1 MNPCVKGIDEDS
13 RILAVSKCLEDA
25 LEAALRNALELAL
38 KIAMTEFSRLTD
50 QALRDV
56 RDQIHES
63 QQENITLKLRLQH
76 IHAEHD
82 NPKLTNQSRIKSTGS
97 VPETQESDGVNGANM
112 NKEDTS
118 DPEKKFKTIHTQHT
132 DNIQHVDPSDQDP
145 SSSELVFEQVK
156 VENEKPEPE
165 DQGPSIEISWSSS
178 GCVSSFST
186 PFDGLNQSVDKTS
199 LTQSTQNCREIEDY
213 FNTMSPRPHGIK
225 ENQIILAVSTCLED
239 ALEAA
244 LRGAFE
250 VAVEIAVK
258 EVSRLTGQALRD
270 IQDQIHESQ
279 QDNFSLKLRLQQ
291 IHTDQTNAKQLSA
304 ANPRRS
310 RIRYDNLGENTPR
323 NVCERVSE
331 KADEYV
337 NETFYEIGDDG
348 RSRSHEMRTAAIN
361 ENNTSDHIQ
370 QVEPSDQDL
379 SSFQPK
385 FEQVKVKNEKAE
397 PDLDGSSGCDFDD
410 RPDCSFDRRSN
421 EEFELD
427 RIALAQS
434 KLSEDWRPDSELQKN
449 ETESLDPGP
458 SLGTS
463 EILVPSSGCVSSL
476 STPFDGL
483 YQSAVKTSLTQPPE
497 NCRHQVR
504 TNVQSKLYVCKFCGH
519 SFHSESDQRNHHI
532 QYHKPVKR
540 VGKGDNATRPK
551 ERKQQLFP
559 PGCSPFHC
567 DVCNRDFN
575 RLENLKTHLRIH
587 TGERPYSCS
596 VCGIRFRHG
605 GALTR
610 HFRIHTG
617 EKPYVCSECGKSFRN
632 CGGLRF
638 HQKSHSQVHS
648 LSS

>member
-97 VPETQESDGVNGANM
+97 VPETQESDGVNE
-112 NKEDTS
+112 EDTS

-199 LTQSTQNCREIEDY
+199 LTQSTQNCREVRTVQSSLYVCKFCGYAFHTESDRRNHHMQY
-213 FNTMSPRPHGIK
+213 HKPVLKGKGVNATRMKKQKQQRFPPGCSPFHCTVCNQRFK
-225 ENQIILAVSTCLED
+225 RLENLKIH
-239 ALEAA
+239 
-244 LRGAFE
+244 LR
-250 VAVEIAVK
+250 
-258 EVSRLTGQALRD
+258 
-270 IQDQIHESQ
+270 
-279 QDNFSLKLRLQQ
+279 
-291 IHTDQTNAKQLSA
+291 IHT
-304 ANPRRS
+304 
-310 RIRYDNLGENTPR
+310 
-323 NVCERVSE
+323 
-331 KADEYV
+331 
-337 NETFYEIGDDG
+337 
-348 RSRSHEMRTAAIN
+348 